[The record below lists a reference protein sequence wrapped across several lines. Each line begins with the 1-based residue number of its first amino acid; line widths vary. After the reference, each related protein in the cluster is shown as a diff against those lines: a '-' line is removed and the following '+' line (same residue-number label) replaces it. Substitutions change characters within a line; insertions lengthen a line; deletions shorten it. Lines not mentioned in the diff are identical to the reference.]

1 MTNPVK
7 ETDAQEAARKAAA
20 SKAFDDQK
28 AKDKAAGKETLPQVL
43 DDVKEKLGG

>member
-1 MTNPVK
+1 MPTPPK

-28 AKDKAAGKETLPQVL
+28 AKDVAAGKETVVEKL